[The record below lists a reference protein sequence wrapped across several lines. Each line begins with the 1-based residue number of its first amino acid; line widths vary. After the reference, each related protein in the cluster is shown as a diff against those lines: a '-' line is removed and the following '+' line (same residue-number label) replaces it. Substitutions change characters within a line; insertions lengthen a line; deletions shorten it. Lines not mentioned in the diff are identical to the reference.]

1 MPRVSFLLVTFFGCH
16 LDPSSSAGLLS
27 CLMLVDVEDIRGVMG
42 RGVELLRVD
51 VGHRGANHRDEG
63 SRGSAFGML
72 QPGC

>member
-1 MPRVSFLLVTFFGCH
+1 MTFLGCH
-16 LDPSSSAGLLS
+16 LDPSSSAGLFS
-27 CLMLVDVEDIRGVMG
+27 FRAEQWVGDVEDIRGVMG

>member
-1 MPRVSFLLVTFFGCH
+1 MTFFGCD
-16 LDPSSSAGLLS
+16 LDPSSSTGLLRYGW
-27 CLMLVDVEDIRGVMG
+27 VGDVEDIRGVMG

>member
-1 MPRVSFLLVTFFGCH
+1 
-16 LDPSSSAGLLS
+16 
-27 CLMLVDVEDIRGVMG
+27 MLVDVEDIRGVMG